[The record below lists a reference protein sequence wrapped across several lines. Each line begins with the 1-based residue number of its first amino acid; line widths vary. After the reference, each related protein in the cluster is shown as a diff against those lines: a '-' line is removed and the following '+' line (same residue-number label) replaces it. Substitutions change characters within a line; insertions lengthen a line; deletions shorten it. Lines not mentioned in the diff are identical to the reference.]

1 MGAVG
6 MCFTGGFALAM
17 MTEPCMVAPVLSQPA
32 LPFAVW
38 SDERAASIGAS
49 REDITCVRQRLDNEE
64 LSILAL
70 RFKEDKAVPDA
81 RFRTYEREFNSH
93 FEAIELNAADALP
106 SCHPPHSVLTIDMN
120 EHGPTKAAEQRTIAF
135 LKERTGA

>member
-1 MGAVG
+1 
-6 MCFTGGFALAM
+6 
-17 MTEPCMVAPVLSQPA
+17 
-32 LPFAVW
+32 
-38 SDERAASIGAS
+38 
-49 REDITCVRQRLDNEE
+49 LDNEE